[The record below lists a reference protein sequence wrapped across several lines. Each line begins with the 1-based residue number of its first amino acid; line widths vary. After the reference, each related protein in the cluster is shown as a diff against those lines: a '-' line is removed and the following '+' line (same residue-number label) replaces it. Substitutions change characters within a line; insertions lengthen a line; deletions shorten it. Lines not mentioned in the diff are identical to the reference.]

1 MSESEFLALA
11 EAVLDQIESGIE
23 HAADEAGIDLECSR
37 TGNVLQIEFLDN
49 DSKIIVNTQAPMQEI
64 WVAAKSGG
72 YHYRL
77 DGNHWMNTR
86 DGTELFASLSDMASA
101 QAQALLRF
109 SD

>member
-11 EAVLDQIESGIE
+11 EAVLDQIELGVE
-23 HAADEAGIDLECSR
+23 HAADLAGIDLECSR

-101 QAQALLRF
+101 QAQALLRL